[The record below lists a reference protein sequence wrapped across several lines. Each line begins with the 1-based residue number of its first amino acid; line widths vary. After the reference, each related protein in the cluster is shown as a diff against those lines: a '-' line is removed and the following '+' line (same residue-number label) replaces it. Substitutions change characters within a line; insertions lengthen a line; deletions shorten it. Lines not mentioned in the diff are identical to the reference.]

1 MRLSLMSAA
10 LCGVA
15 FVPRVLSADPT
26 GPDPSQ
32 STNALNKDSTS
43 SVNFGQTNFA
53 IPSSTA
59 TTADPAPFE
68 TSDSRTDSDGSA
80 GQASA
85 SDSTSTPTGEAT
97 AGANNLETAPTS
109 SKKKGTNAGAIAGG
123 VIGGLA
129 FLALVAGI
137 LFFFLRRRR
146 RAGARG
152 DEVYDRSAIAV
163 LDKSRTSSRN
173 SHAVEPPVLAG
184 AAPPQ
189 QVQQPAAVP
198 AVPAAAPVPAPTQPA
213 PEPVELHGREVD
225 DDGVSVSSFDMQMP
239 EERAV
244 PRLPVYHRS
253 TPPGG
258 SAAVL

>member
-1 MRLSLMSAA
+1 MSAA

-15 FVPRVLSADPT
+15 FVPRVLSADPI
-26 GPDPSQ
+26 PDPSQ
-32 STNALNKDSTS
+32 PPNALNKDSTS
-43 SVNFGQTNFA
+43 SMNVGQTNFG
-53 IPSSTA
+53 IPFSTA

-68 TSDSRTDSDGSA
+68 TSTDSDGSA
-80 GQASA
+80 GQDSA
-85 SDSTSTPTGEAT
+85 SVSTSTPTGEAT

>member
-15 FVPRVLSADPT
+15 FVPRVLSADIGGDITTSP
-26 GPDPSQ
+26 
-32 STNALNKDSTS
+32 NVFNKDTTD
-43 SVNFGQTNFA
+43 VNDAQTNFVT
-53 IPSSTA
+53 PSSTA
-59 TTADPAPFE
+59 TTSLPPPPPVE
-68 TSDSRTDSDGSA
+68 SSDSSTDSNGSG
-80 GQASA
+80 GQNSA
-85 SDSTSTPTGEAT
+85 SYSTSTPTAT
-97 AGANNLETAPTS
+97 AGANGLETASTS

-173 SHAVEPPVLAG
+173 SHAVEPPVIAG

-189 QVQQPAAVP
+189 QVQQPAA
-198 AVPAAAPVPAPTQPA
+198 AAAAAATAPVPAPTQPA
-213 PEPVELHGREVD
+213 SEPVELHGREVD
-225 DDGVSVSSFDMQMP
+225 DDGVSVSSFDMQIP

-258 SAAVL
+258 NAAAL